1 MRLSEFLLFLPLKC
15 WSHIFVPNPLIL
27 GRFFVPGTEV
37 LSVLWTD
44 CIISW
49 IICIIFWIQTI
60 QEQYKLSKNRYKL
73 SRTEFKI
80 VARANSNA
88 RATIFIAVFL
98 SIEILCSVG
107 ICSQPTHMG
116 YINIRVI
123 LGIYTKKNWIF
134 ICGFQKCHLRKIFQ
148 KLLFHFKSKSFNVYF
163 PATKEK
169 VFFLQKKKLLNFTK
183 VVNE

>member
-1 MRLSEFLLFLPLKC
+1 M
-15 WSHIFVPNPLIL
+15 L

-134 ICGFQKCHLRKIFQ
+134 ICGFSKMPFAQNFSKIAFSFQ
-148 KLLFHFKSKSFNVYF
+148 K
-163 PATKEK
+163 
-169 VFFLQKKKLLNFTK
+169 QII
-183 VVNE
+183 